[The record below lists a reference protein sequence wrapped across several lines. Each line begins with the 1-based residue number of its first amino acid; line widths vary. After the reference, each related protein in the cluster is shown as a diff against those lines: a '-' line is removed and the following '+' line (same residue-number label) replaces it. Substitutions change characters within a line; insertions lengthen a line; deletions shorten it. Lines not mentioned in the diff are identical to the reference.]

1 MKRRRLEKGCEG
13 SLGKKEEK
21 GFRLEVGDY
30 HFGGPAS
37 DVYAPS
43 PSGFTPSEFSQE
55 NKKTLRL
62 EKGT

>member
-37 DVYAPS
+37 DIVWS
-43 PSGFTPSEFSQE
+43 LRSKSCKIF
-55 NKKTLRL
+55 KKILHDL
-62 EKGT
+62 CDF